1 MQPIVM
7 KNFKN
12 TPKHDK
18 YDVIIIG
25 GAIMGSSTAWFLS
38 RNPDFNGTILVVE
51 KDQNYEFCST
61 AHTTSCIRQ
70 QFSTKLNVEISQFA
84 ANFINNFHE
93 YMGSDIRVPKLTIKS
108 FGYMYLAASE
118 DFAKNLRRNQKVQAA
133 AGAATELLTPDEIK
147 SRYPFYNVEDIKLGS
162 INLINEGYW
171 DSITVF
177 EWMKNKASE
186 NGVEYVEN
194 EVIEITKNSS
204 EDSITSIKLAS
215 GERISGGKFVN
226 ATGPRAALTSK
237 MAGIEIPV
245 EARKRYSW
253 IFRAEKP
260 LDRDLPLTIDPSGFH
275 VRENGGGT
283 YQAGGHGA
291 HDPAV
296 DFDDFNM
303 DNDLW
308 ENKVWPI
315 LFKRI
320 PQFESLKLISQWA
333 GHYAMNTVDQNAII
347 GPHNVVQNF
356 FFLNGFSG
364 HGTQQAPAMGRATA
378 ELLTYGAFKT
388 IDMSTFKYERLLSGQ
403 RVIEDAII

>member
-1 MQPIVM
+1 
-7 KNFKN
+7 
-12 TPKHDK
+12 
-18 YDVIIIG
+18 
-25 GAIMGSSTAWFLS
+25 MGSSTAWFLS
-38 RNPDFNGTILVVE
+38 QNPDFNGTILVVE
-51 KDQNYEFCST
+51 KDQKYEFCST

-84 ANFINNFHE
+84 ANFINNFQE
-93 YMGSDIRVPKLTIKS
+93 YMENDVRVPKLAIKS

-118 DFAKNLRRNQKVQAA
+118 DFAKKLRSNQKVQAV

-162 INLINEGYW
+162 INLVNEGYW

-177 EWMKNKASE
+177 EWMKKKARE
-186 NGVEYVEN
+186 KGVEYVEN
-194 EVIEITKNSS
+194 EVTEIIKNKS
-204 EDSITSIKLAS
+204 EDRIISIKLAS
-215 GERISGGKFVN
+215 GETINGENFVN
-226 ATGPRAALTSK
+226 ATGPRAASTSK
-237 MAGIEIPV
+237 MAGIKIPV
-245 EARKRYSW
+245 EPRKRYSW
-253 IFRAEKP
+253 IFKAKNP

-291 HDPAV
+291 YDPAV
-296 DFDDFNM
+296 DFDDFTM
-303 DNDLW
+303 DNELW
-308 ENKVWPI
+308 ENTVWPV
-315 LFKRI
+315 LFNRI

-333 GHYAMNTVDQNAII
+333 GHYAMNTVDQNAIV
-347 GPHNVVQNF
+347 GPHNIIQNF

-388 IDMSTFKYERLLSGQ
+388 IDMSAFKYERLLSGNK
-403 RVIEDAII
+403 VIEDAII

>member
-1 MQPIVM
+1 M
-7 KNFKN
+7 KKFKN

-38 RNPDFNGTILVVE
+38 QNPDFNGTILVVE
-51 KDQNYEFCST
+51 KDQKYEFCST

-93 YMGSDIRVPKLTIKS
+93 YMENDVRVPKLAIKS

-118 DFAKNLRRNQKVQAA
+118 DFAKKLRSNQEVQAA
-133 AGAATELLTPDEIK
+133 SGAATELLTPDEIK

-162 INLINEGYW
+162 INLVNEGYW

-177 EWMKNKASE
+177 EWMRNKAQE
-186 NGVEYVEN
+186 NGVEYIEN
-194 EVIEITKNSS
+194 EVTEITKNKS
-204 EDSITSIKLAS
+204 EDRIISIKLAS
-215 GERISGGKFVN
+215 GETINGENFVN
-226 ATGPRAALTSK
+226 ATGPRAASTSK
-237 MAGIEIPV
+237 MAGIKIPV
-245 EARKRYSW
+245 EPRKRYSW
-253 IFRAEKP
+253 IFKAKNP

-291 HDPAV
+291 YDPAV
-296 DFDDFNM
+296 DFDDFAM
-303 DNDLW
+303 DNELW
-308 ENKVWPI
+308 ETTVWPV
-315 LFKRI
+315 LFNRI
-320 PQFESLKLISQWA
+320 PQFDSLKLISQWA
-333 GHYAMNTVDQNAII
+333 GHYAMNTVDQNAIV
-347 GPHNVVQNF
+347 GPHNIIQNF

-388 IDMSTFKYERLLSGQ
+388 IDMSAFKYERLLNGDK
-403 RVIEDAII
+403 VIEDAII

>member
-1 MQPIVM
+1 M
-7 KNFKN
+7 KKFKN
-12 TPKHDK
+12 TPKYDK

-38 RNPDFNGTILVVE
+38 QNPDFNGTILVVE
-51 KDQNYEFCST
+51 KDQKYEFCST

-93 YMGSDIRVPKLTIKS
+93 YMENDVRVPKLAIKS

-118 DFAKNLRRNQKVQAA
+118 DFAKNLRSNQKVQAA

-162 INLINEGYW
+162 INLVNEGYW

-177 EWMKNKASE
+177 EWMKKKAYE
-186 NGVEYVEN
+186 KGVEYVEN
-194 EVIEITKNSS
+194 EVTEIIKNKS
-204 EDSITSIKLAS
+204 EDRVISIKLAS
-215 GERISGGKFVN
+215 GETINGEKFVN

-237 MAGIEIPV
+237 MAGIEIPI
-245 EARKRYSW
+245 EPRKRYSW
-253 IFRAEKP
+253 IFKAERP

-291 HDPAV
+291 CDPAV
-296 DFDDFNM
+296 DFDDFIM
-303 DNDLW
+303 DDNLW
-308 ENKVWPI
+308 ETTVWPT
-315 LFKRI
+315 LFHRI
-320 PQFESLKLISQWA
+320 PQFDSLKLISQWA

-347 GPHNVVQNF
+347 GPHNIIQNF

-388 IDMSTFKYERLLSGQ
+388 IDMSAFKYERLLSGNK
-403 RVIEDAII
+403 VIEDAII

>member
-1 MQPIVM
+1 M
-7 KNFKN
+7 KNFRK
-12 TPKHDK
+12 TPAHDK

-38 RNPDFNGTILVVE
+38 QNPDFNGTILVVE
-51 KDQNYEFCST
+51 KDQKYEFCST

-84 ANFINNFHE
+84 SDFINNFQE
-93 YMGSDIRVPKLTIKS
+93 YMDNDLRVPKLAIKS
-108 FGYMYLAASE
+108 FGYMYLAADE
-118 DFAKNLRRNQKVQAA
+118 DFAKNLRSNQEVQAA
-133 AGAATELLTPDEIK
+133 SGAATELLTPDEIK

-162 INLINEGYW
+162 INLVNEGYW

-177 EWMKNKASE
+177 EWMKKKAQE
-186 NGVEYVEN
+186 NGVEYIEN
-194 EVIEITKNSS
+194 EVTEIIKNKS
-204 EDSITSIKLAS
+204 EDRIISIKLTS
-215 GERISGGKFVN
+215 GETINGENFVN
-226 ATGPRAALTSK
+226 ATGPRAASTSK
-237 MAGIEIPV
+237 MAGIKIPV
-245 EARKRYSW
+245 EPRKRYSW
-253 IFRAEKP
+253 IFKAKNP

-291 HDPAV
+291 YDPAV
-296 DFDDFNM
+296 DFDDFAM
-303 DNDLW
+303 DNELW
-308 ENKVWPI
+308 ETTVWPV
-315 LFKRI
+315 LFNRI

-333 GHYAMNTVDQNAII
+333 GHYAMNTVDQNAIV
-347 GPHNVVQNF
+347 GPHNIIQNF

-388 IDMSTFKYERLLSGQ
+388 IDISAFNYERLLSDDK
-403 RVIEDAII
+403 VIEEAII

>member
-1 MQPIVM
+1 M
-7 KNFKN
+7 KKFKN

-38 RNPDFNGTILVVE
+38 QNPDFNGTILVVE
-51 KDQNYEFCST
+51 KDQKYEFCST

-84 ANFINNFHE
+84 ANFINNFHK
-93 YMGSDIRVPKLTIKS
+93 YMENDVRVPKLAIKS

-118 DFAKNLRRNQKVQAA
+118 DFAKKLRSNQEVQAA
-133 AGAATELLTPDEIK
+133 SGAATELLTPDEIK

-162 INLINEGYW
+162 INLVNEGYW

-177 EWMKNKASE
+177 EWMKNKAQE
-186 NGVEYVEN
+186 NGVEYIEN
-194 EVIEITKNSS
+194 EVTEITKNKS
-204 EDSITSIKLAS
+204 EDRIISIKLAS
-215 GERISGGKFVN
+215 GETINGENFVN
-226 ATGPRAALTSK
+226 ATGPRAASTSK
-237 MAGIEIPV
+237 MAGIKIPV
-245 EARKRYSW
+245 EPRKRYSW
-253 IFRAEKP
+253 IFKAKNP

-291 HDPAV
+291 YDPAV
-296 DFDDFNM
+296 AFDDFAM
-303 DNDLW
+303 DNELW
-308 ENKVWPI
+308 ETKVWPV
-315 LFKRI
+315 LFNRI
-320 PQFESLKLISQWA
+320 PQFDSLKLISQWA
-333 GHYAMNTVDQNAII
+333 GHYAMNTVDQNAIV
-347 GPHNVVQNF
+347 GPHNIIQNF

-388 IDMSTFKYERLLSGQ
+388 IDMSAFKYERLLSGDK
-403 RVIEDAII
+403 VIEDAII

>member
-1 MQPIVM
+1 M
-7 KNFKN
+7 KKFKN

-38 RNPDFNGTILVVE
+38 QNPDFNGTILVVE
-51 KDQNYEFCST
+51 KDQKYEFCST

-93 YMGSDIRVPKLTIKS
+93 YMENDVRVPKLAIKS

-118 DFAKNLRRNQKVQAA
+118 DFAKNLRSNQKVQAA

-162 INLINEGYW
+162 INLVNEGYW

-177 EWMKNKASE
+177 EWMKKKAHE
-186 NGVEYVEN
+186 KGVEYVEN
-194 EVIEITKNSS
+194 EVTEIIKNKS
-204 EDSITSIKLAS
+204 EDRIISIKLAS
-215 GERISGGKFVN
+215 GETISGEKFVN

-237 MAGIEIPV
+237 MAGIEIPI
-245 EARKRYSW
+245 EPRKRYSW
-253 IFRAEKP
+253 IFKAKSP

-291 HDPAV
+291 CDPAV
-296 DFDDFNM
+296 DFDDFIM
-303 DNDLW
+303 DDNLW
-308 ENKVWPI
+308 ETTVWPT
-315 LFKRI
+315 LFHRI
-320 PQFESLKLISQWA
+320 PQFDSLKLISQWA

-347 GPHNVVQNF
+347 GPHNIIQNF

-388 IDMSTFKYERLLSGQ
+388 IDMSAFKYERLLSGNK
-403 RVIEDAII
+403 VIEEAII

>member
-1 MQPIVM
+1 M
-7 KNFKN
+7 KKFKN

-38 RNPDFNGTILVVE
+38 QNPDFDGTVLVVE
-51 KDQNYEFCST
+51 KDQKYEFCST

-93 YMGSDIRVPKLTIKS
+93 YMENDVRVPKLAIKS

-118 DFAKNLRRNQKVQAA
+118 DFAKNLRKNQKVQAA
-133 AGAATELLTPDEIK
+133 AGAATELLTPNEIK
-147 SRYPFYNVEDIKLGS
+147 SRYPFYNVEDVKLGS
-162 INLINEGYW
+162 INLVNEGYW

-177 EWMKNKASE
+177 EWMKNKAQE
-186 NGVEYVEN
+186 NGVEYIEN
-194 EVIEITKNSS
+194 EVTEITKNKS
-204 EDSITSIKLAS
+204 EDRIISIKLAS
-215 GERISGGKFVN
+215 GETINGENFVN
-226 ATGPRAALTSK
+226 ATGPRAASTSK
-237 MAGIEIPV
+237 MAGIKIPV
-245 EARKRYSW
+245 EPRKRYSW
-253 IFRAEKP
+253 IFKAKNP

-291 HDPAV
+291 YDPAV
-296 DFDDFNM
+296 DFDDFTM
-303 DNDLW
+303 DNELW
-308 ENKVWPI
+308 ENTVWPV
-315 LFKRI
+315 LFNRI

-333 GHYAMNTVDQNAII
+333 GHYAMNTVDQNAIV
-347 GPHNVVQNF
+347 GPHNIIQNF

-388 IDMSTFKYERLLSGQ
+388 IDISAFKYERLLSGDK
-403 RVIEDAII
+403 VIEDAII

>member
-1 MQPIVM
+1 M
-7 KNFKN
+7 KKFKN

-38 RNPDFNGTILVVE
+38 QNLDFNGTILVVE
-51 KDQNYEFCST
+51 KDQKYEFCST

-93 YMGSDIRVPKLTIKS
+93 YMDNDVRVPKLAIKS

-118 DFAKNLRRNQKVQAA
+118 DFAKNLRSNQEVQAA
-133 AGAATELLTPDEIK
+133 SGAATELLTPDEIK

-162 INLINEGYW
+162 INLVNEGYW

-177 EWMKNKASE
+177 EWMKNKAQE
-186 NGVEYVEN
+186 NGVEYIEN
-194 EVIEITKNSS
+194 EVTEITKNKS
-204 EDSITSIKLAS
+204 EDRIISIKLAS
-215 GERISGGKFVN
+215 GETINGENFVN
-226 ATGPRAALTSK
+226 ATGPRAASTSK
-237 MAGIEIPV
+237 MAGIKIPV
-245 EARKRYSW
+245 EPRKRYSW
-253 IFRAEKP
+253 IFKAKNP

-291 HDPAV
+291 YDPAV
-296 DFDDFNM
+296 DFDDFAM
-303 DNDLW
+303 DNELW
-308 ENKVWPI
+308 ETTVWPV
-315 LFKRI
+315 LFNRI

-333 GHYAMNTVDQNAII
+333 GHYAMNTVDQNAIV
-347 GPHNVVQNF
+347 GPHNIIQNF

-388 IDMSTFKYERLLSGQ
+388 IDMSAFKYERLLSGDK
-403 RVIEDAII
+403 VIENAII

>member
-1 MQPIVM
+1 M
-7 KNFKN
+7 KKFKN

-25 GAIMGSSTAWFLS
+25 GAIMGSSTAWFLNQ
-38 RNPDFNGTILVVE
+38 NPDFNGTILVVE
-51 KDQNYEFCST
+51 KDQKYEFCST

-93 YMGSDIRVPKLTIKS
+93 YMDNDVRVPKLAIKS

-118 DFAKNLRRNQKVQAA
+118 DFAKNLRSNQEVQAA
-133 AGAATELLTPDEIK
+133 SGAATELLTPDEIK

-162 INLINEGYW
+162 INLVNEGYW

-177 EWMKNKASE
+177 EWMRNKAQE
-186 NGVEYVEN
+186 NGVEYIEN
-194 EVIEITKNSS
+194 EVTEITKNKS
-204 EDSITSIKLAS
+204 EDRIISIKLAS
-215 GERISGGKFVN
+215 GETINGENFVN
-226 ATGPRAALTSK
+226 ATGPRAASTSK
-237 MAGIEIPV
+237 MAGIKIPV
-245 EARKRYSW
+245 EPRKRYSW
-253 IFRAEKP
+253 IFKAKNP

-291 HDPAV
+291 YDPAV
-296 DFDDFNM
+296 DFDDFAM
-303 DNDLW
+303 DNELW
-308 ENKVWPI
+308 ETTVWPV
-315 LFKRI
+315 LFNRI

-333 GHYAMNTVDQNAII
+333 GHYAMNTVDQNAIV
-347 GPHNVVQNF
+347 GPHNIIQNF

-388 IDMSTFKYERLLSGQ
+388 IDMSAFKYERLLSGDK
-403 RVIEDAII
+403 VIENAII